1 MQKKKLSY
9 LNILLEKKVK
19 QNDQEKSVIEIYTQK
34 GLPKINVRLEKDTVW
49 LNQYQISELF
59 QSERSVINKHINNIY
74 KSGELKR
81 SATCAKIA
89 QVQIEGQRKVSRSIL
104 YFNLDMFIS
113 VGYRVNSKT
122 ATQFRIWATNV
133 LRDHLVKGYT
143 INEKRLEAQA
153 QKYKELQNSVKLLEN
168 ILSLDEITQ
177 DQARGI
183 IQVVTDYAY
192 ALEILDKYDYK
203 KLVVSKITRKEH
215 FKLDYTAGIQI
226 IQNLKKQFGGSKIF
240 GVEKDESFKSSIA
253 SIYQSAGGKDAYPS
267 VEEKAAHL
275 LYFVTKN
282 HSFVDGNKRIA
293 ATLFVYFLNMN
304 KILYRK
310 DGSKRLPDTTLVALT
325 VLIAQNKPQ
334 EKDTIIKVI
343 VNLINKNIV

>member
-1 MQKKKLSY
+1 
-9 LNILLEKKVK
+9 VK
-19 QNDQEKSVIEIYTQK
+19 QNDQEKSLIEIYTQK
-34 GLPKINVRLEKDTVW
+34 GLPKINVRLENDTVW